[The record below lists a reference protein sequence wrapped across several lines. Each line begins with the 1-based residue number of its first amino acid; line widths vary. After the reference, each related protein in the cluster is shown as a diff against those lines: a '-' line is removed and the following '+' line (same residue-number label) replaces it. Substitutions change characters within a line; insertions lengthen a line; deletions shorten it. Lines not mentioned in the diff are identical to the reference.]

1 MYHDVNCTK
10 CGRKTSAVNMAINMD
25 ELIKIYL
32 KREKEKNRE
41 NNIYETMLGFFSNIC
56 FGLYFSFYDLKS
68 EKYLGEENELK
79 LSGSDIMYLLW
90 QKHLTKEERENIE
103 DDEAILDIL
112 TEAMDTAGDV
122 EVDWQKKRKEIE
134 KILDFLS
141 ENKESIFLKCRIEPR
156 REKDDMGNTVM
167 TGINA
172 TFAHRDG
179 NKDGLPLVCPDCGT
193 AFLADAGKY
202 HEEVILL
209 MGSARVG
216 KTAYLAALIDYLNG
230 DNAKKLIFPLQI
242 GPLTDKRGLYFQEN
256 VLNVY
261 QKGQKIQKTNTSNE
275 EIVPLVSFLLRIRN
289 DKLIIVTFVDMP
301 GEAYVPEEEQN
312 QKEEKGFIA
321 NKRRISKNASA
332 YIFCIAPEQIDLPI
346 KEGEKNKPDSAKAD
360 IEDVLRNIGNTV
372 KNMNEESVFIPTAVV
387 ITKNDKLKD
396 YNFYNPEEKYED
408 LIREEKYF
416 MTDKYR
422 TITDE
427 IREYLQAGHVA
438 PIEQKLRFISKRYN
452 FFTVASYGT
461 SIEEG
466 KCQKMP
472 SGITLPF
479 LWILTMLGYFI
490 PAHSEYVREKEGL
503 FSRKYNVVERL
514 AEQGCEAL
522 VQIEGERL

>member
-10 CGRKTSAVNMAINMD
+10 CGRKTSAVNMAIDMD

-41 NNIYETMLGFFSNIC
+41 DNIYETMLDFFSNIR
-56 FGLYFSFYDLKS
+56 FGLYFSFYFLKS

-90 QKHLTKEERENIE
+90 QKHLTKEEREKTE
-103 DDEAILDIL
+103 EDEAILDIL
-112 TEAMDTAGDV
+112 ADAMDTAGDV
-122 EVDWQKKRKEIE
+122 EVDWQKKRKEIG

-141 ENKESIFLKCRIEPR
+141 ENEESIFLKCRIEPR
-156 REKDDMGNTVM
+156 REKDDMGNNVI

-172 TFAHRDG
+172 AFSHRNG
-179 NKDGLPLVCPDCGT
+179 NQDGLPLVCPDCGT

-256 VLNVY
+256 VLNAY
-261 QKGQKIQKTNTSNE
+261 QKGEKIPKTNISNE
-275 EIVPLVSFLLRIRN
+275 EIIPLVSFLLRIRN

-346 KEGEKNKPDSAKAD
+346 KEKEKYKPDSATAD
-360 IEDVLRNIGNTV
+360 IEDVCRNIRNTV
-372 KNMNEESVFIPTAVV
+372 KAMGKGAGDVPTAVV

-396 YNFYNPEEKYED
+396 YDFYNPEEMYED

-416 MTDKYR
+416 MIDKYR
-422 TITDE
+422 TITDG
-427 IREYLQAGHVA
+427 IREYLRAGHVA
-438 PIEQKLRFISKRYN
+438 PVEQKLEFISSHYN

-466 KCQKMP
+466 KNQKMP
-472 SGITLPF
+472 SGIILPF
-479 LWILTMLGYFI
+479 LWILTMLGYFT
-490 PAHSEYVREKEGL
+490 PAQLEYVREKEGF

-514 AEQGCEAL
+514 AEQGREKL
-522 VQIEGERL
+522 VQTKGEEL

>member
-10 CGRKTSAVNMAINMD
+10 CGRKISAINMAVDMD

-32 KREKEKNRE
+32 KREKGKNRE
-41 NNIYETMLGFFSNIC
+41 NNIYETMLDFFSNIR
-56 FGLYFSFYDLKS
+56 FGLYFSFYDLRSK
-68 EKYLGEENELK
+68 KYLGEENELK

-90 QKHLTKEERENIE
+90 QKHLTKEERENTE
-103 DDEAILDIL
+103 DAEAILKIL

-156 REKDDMGNTVM
+156 SEKDDMGNNVI
-167 TGINA
+167 TGLNA
-172 TFAHRDG
+172 VFSHRNG

-209 MGSARVG
+209 MGSARAG

-242 GPLTDKRGLYFQEN
+242 GPLTDKRGLYFQEHI
-256 VLNVY
+256 LSVY
-261 QKGQKIQKTNTSNE
+261 QKGERIQKTNISNE
-275 EIVPLVSFLLRIRN
+275 EIIPLVSFLLRIR
-289 DKLIIVTFVDMP
+289 DGKLIIVTFVDMP

-312 QKEEKGFIA
+312 QKEENDFIA

-346 KEGEKNKPDSAKAD
+346 REYEKNKQDSARAD

-372 KNMNEESVFIPTAVV
+372 KTMRKNSVDIPTAVV

-396 YNFYNPEEKYED
+396 YDFYNPEEMYEE
-408 LIREEKYF
+408 LVREGQYF
-416 MTDKYR
+416 MIDKYR
-422 TITDE
+422 TIMDE

-438 PIEQKLRFISKRYN
+438 PVKQKLEFTFERYN
-452 FFTVASYGT
+452 FFTVASYGN

-466 KCQKMP
+466 KNQKRP
-472 SGITLPF
+472 SGIILPF
-479 LWILTMLGYFI
+479 FWILTMLGYFT
-490 PAHSEYVREKEGL
+490 PAQLEYVREKEGL
-503 FSRKYNVVERL
+503 FSRKYNVVEQL
-514 AEQGCEAL
+514 AVQGLESL
-522 VQIEGERL
+522 VQVKGEGI